1 VIDLAPLSCFITWR
15 SLVGHADLSRSVVA
29 IVCLHRHGV
38 SPMTDSLSDSDH
50 VGTDGVIGVDTLSP
64 PFARYAAAPLAF
76 AVVHR
81 LVSKAGLWPA
91 KVRRL
96 HASCVCNCPPFGA
109 RSVAHEQQFPV
120 DVVSTSHG
128 FDANLGL

>member
-1 VIDLAPLSCFITWR
+1 M
-15 SLVGHADLSRSVVA
+15 GHADLSRSVVA

-38 SPMTDSLSDSDH
+38 SPMTDSLSDSGH
-50 VGTDGVIGVDTLSP
+50 VGADGVIGVDTLSP

-96 HASCVCNCPPFGA
+96 HAWCVCNGPPLRPDRLHA
-109 RSVAHEQQFPV
+109 NQQFPV